1 MADDCV
7 FCALVRCEV
16 ESSPIYQDA
25 LTLAFMNLRQ
35 ANPGHVLV
43 IPKTHVAT
51 LDQLDPHTASALFQ
65 TVVKV
70 SQAVQT
76 AFQPDG
82 YNIWQSNHAAA
93 GQEIPH
99 VHIHIF
105 PRAAG
110 DQQLQFYRN
119 TSPEPATRAHLDALA
134 AQIRGAFA

>member
-1 MADDCV
+1 MSDDCI
-7 FCALVRCEV
+7 FCALVRGEV
-16 ESSPIYQDA
+16 ESSPVYQDT

-43 IPKTHVAT
+43 IPKTHVET

-70 SQAVQT
+70 AQAVQT
-76 AFQPDG
+76 AFQPEG

-93 GQEIPH
+93 GQEISH
-99 VHIHIF
+99 VHIHVF
-105 PRAAG
+105 PRASG

-119 TSPEPATRAHLDALA
+119 NSPEPAERAYLNALA
-134 AQIRGAFA
+134 AQIRGAFG